1 MKTKTLIAGLLALT
15 AAFPALAVEVV
26 ELAAPPFNGN
36 FGAYVGASS
45 GGWRGGSGHFSANV
59 TSLPNRYSQNW
70 AAASLADGKLHAS
83 ATATRMSCGPRG
95 CHTKTGGTA
104 TAIYW
109 DTISFVNGQNIGLA
123 DIELSIDGI
132 MSEQGSQASVR
143 WYIGNKPG
151 GFWSDVDRYAETHR
165 LSNGTTVIDD
175 GLVLPLGNS
184 TFFVYAELTVSAL
197 AVGNWEGGG
206 WDAVADFGNTLHF
219 NWTLPEGVSYSSA
232 SGQFMTAV
240 PEPAAWL
247 LMSGGLAGL
256 LLRRR
261 ACQPSS
267 PGSASSRPRPA
278 RLAS

>member
-1 MKTKTLIAGLLALT
+1 LPLLFSFSLDENHVMKTQTLLAALLAMT
-15 AAFPALAVEVV
+15 AACPALAVDAV
-26 ELAAPPFNGN
+26 EPAASPFNGH

-45 GGWRGGSGHFSANV
+45 GGWRGGSGHFSASV
-59 TSLPNRYSQNW
+59 TSLPNRYTQSW

-95 CHTKTGGTA
+95 CHTKTGATA

-123 DIELSIDGI
+123 DIELSIDGV
-132 MSEQGSQASVR
+132 MSPLGSQASVR
-143 WYIGNKPG
+143 WYVGHKPSD
-151 GFWSDVDRYAETHR
+151 FWSDVGRYAETHV

-175 GLVLPLGNS
+175 GLALPLGNS

-197 AVGNWEGGG
+197 AVGNWEGGA

-219 NWTLPEGVSYSSA
+219 NWTLPEGVTYSSA

-240 PEPAAWL
+240 PEPASAV
-247 LMSGGLAGL
+247 LMLGGLLGFAV
-256 LLRRR
+256 RR
-261 ACQPSS
+261 
-267 PGSASSRPRPA
+267 SRHAQR
-278 RLAS
+278 